1 MPTNRYLPMMRTKAG
16 EITALRMLSPAA
28 RSRVLPVFHMCAT
41 IAAGFSSG
49 LSAAWAGQPTALDGS
64 WNAGQHGSSH
74 TFQGLLTA
82 MRSGGIPTIPV
93 VGQSDP
99 AHYQGAVHPLVGPDG
114 VAVKATLGQLP
125 SISAWIASAGWSPAM
140 VDLIVD
146 LRHIGGFDLTSF
158 AGYVLSSLNS
168 ASPSFS
174 TFRSVTLASGAAP
187 KDAGSLARGVN
198 HVPRHDWQLWNA
210 IHPHLPMLDYGD
222 YMTGH
227 PDLTDPPGAAM
238 ATATVSARYSLDN
251 EWLIIKGFSTGGS
264 SGQPMDVQYQ
274 AHANVI
280 VSHPGFNGIPACWAD
295 VEIAAAASVIAGRGS
310 RQKWSEFAAN
320 RHISLVADRLP

>member
-1 MPTNRYLPMMRTKAG
+1 MNRYLPMMRTKAG

-28 RSRVLPVFHMCAT
+28 RARVLPVFHMCAT
-41 IAAGFSSG
+41 IAAGFGSG

-74 TFQGLLTA
+74 MFQGLLAA

-93 VGQSDP
+93 VGQTDP
-99 AHYQGAVHPLVGPDG
+99 GHYQAAVHPMVGPDG

-125 SISAWIASAGWSPAM
+125 SVPAWIASAGWSPAD

-146 LRHIGGFDLTSF
+146 LKHIAGFDLGSF
-158 AGYVLSSLNS
+158 SGYVLSSLNS
-168 ASPSFS
+168 ASSSFS
-174 TFRSVTLASGAAP
+174 SFRSVTLASGAAP
-187 KDAGSLARGVN
+187 KDAGSLSRGVN
-198 HVPRHDWQLWNA
+198 RITRLDWHLWNA
-210 IHPHLPMLDYGD
+210 IHPHLPLVDYAD

-251 EWLIIKGFSTGGS
+251 EWLIIKGFPVGGAT
-264 SGQPMDVQYQ
+264 GQPMDVQYR
-274 AHANVI
+274 AHANTI
-280 VSHPGFNGIPACWAD
+280 VADPGFNGIPNCWAD
-295 VEIAAAASVIAGRGS
+295 TEIAAAASVIAGRGS

-320 RHISLVADRLP
+320 RHMSLVADRLP